1 MTPPTASGIVK
12 GRPGLENSLEAEAS
26 GHIGPCDDLIECIT
40 VPMLED
46 LDMENTTDLT
56 TNGAIG
62 RGRRC
67 ATH

>member
-12 GRPGLENSLEAEAS
+12 GRLGLENSL
-26 GHIGPCDDLIECIT
+26 ECIT

-46 LDMENTTDLT
+46 LPLVDGRDMEDTTDLT